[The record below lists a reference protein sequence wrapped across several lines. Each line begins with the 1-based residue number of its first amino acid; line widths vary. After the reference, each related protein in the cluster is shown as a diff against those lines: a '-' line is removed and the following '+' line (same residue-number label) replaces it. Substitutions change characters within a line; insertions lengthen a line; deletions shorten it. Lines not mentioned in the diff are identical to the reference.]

1 MEQENT
7 FRTKSGFCQ
16 ILSDRIILTRD
27 GAVGKFSEFFVG
39 DKISRILVIY
49 SVIVLFLFFFAF
61 KAFQE
66 NKIATFLF
74 NSSFAIY
81 LLFKIKQSLNFSATP
96 IIERN
101 KIKEVKFYDAKF
113 GATRSRFEVIF
124 EDEDGN
130 LKTRLILL
138 PGSLDNG
145 ESETKKALQI
155 MKAEKLL

>member
-16 ILSDRIILTRD
+16 MLSDRIILTRD
-27 GAVGKFSEFFVG
+27 GAVGKFSKFLVG
-39 DKISRILVIY
+39 DNITRILVIY
-49 SVIVLFLFFFAF
+49 SVIVLFLLFFAF

-74 NSSFAIY
+74 NGSFAIY

-96 IIERN
+96 IIQRN

-124 EDEDGN
+124 EDGKGN

-145 ESETKKALQI
+145 ESETKKALEI

>member
-16 ILSDRIILTRD
+16 ILSDKIVLTRY
-27 GAVGKFSEFFVG
+27 GAVGKFSKFLVG
-39 DKISRILVIY
+39 DNISRILVIY
-49 SVIVLFLFFFAF
+49 SIIIVSLLFFAF

-74 NSSFAIY
+74 NGSFAIY

-101 KIKEVKFYDAKF
+101 KIKEVKFCDAKF

-124 EDEDGN
+124 EDENGN

>member
-74 NSSFAIY
+74 NGSFAIY
-81 LLFKIKQSLNFSATP
+81 LLFKMQRLPWWGCTPTQKFKKNKKQK
-96 IIERN
+96 II
-101 KIKEVKFYDAKF
+101 F
-113 GATRSRFEVIF
+113 
-124 EDEDGN
+124 
-130 LKTRLILL
+130 
-138 PGSLDNG
+138 
-145 ESETKKALQI
+145 
-155 MKAEKLL
+155 